1 MLPASI
7 QRALQR
13 YRVLTDG
20 VTVELLIA
28 NKIVKCR
35 LELMKPEKQLW
46 LINNDSQPPNISVRI
61 T

>member
-35 LELMKPEKQLW
+35 LELTKPE
-46 LINNDSQPPNISVRI
+46 S
-61 T
+61 